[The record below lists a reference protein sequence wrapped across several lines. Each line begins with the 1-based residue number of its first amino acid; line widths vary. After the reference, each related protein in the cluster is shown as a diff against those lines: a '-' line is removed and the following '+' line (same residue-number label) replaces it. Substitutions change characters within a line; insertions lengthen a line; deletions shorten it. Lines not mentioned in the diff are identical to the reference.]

1 MRLPLRRT
9 RRRSGERSTSH
20 RCERSDHGA
29 RTKQMEADALAVPRA
44 PVSESTAQT
53 ASPWVVAA
61 IVAIFYTVLFG
72 PGLVHNPH
80 QFVSIGSK
88 FLHQGSSST
97 VIKQS
102 FPTKGKT
109 GYDGQF
115 YYFLALDPRH
125 GKDYIESP
133 GIVYSRIGY
142 PITVRALSGG
152 NASVIPYMMLLVNI
166 AAAVGGTLAVAFLL
180 RRRGLPPWL
189 ALVYGLFPGMI
200 FAVLRDLTE
209 PLAYCV
215 AAAGLVLFDPRSR
228 KRLLGSAALFGFA
241 LLTRETVALFPAVLA
256 IALLV
261 GAGTTV
267 SGWRDRFRIGNVA
280 RAAAFAWIG
289 FAPLFLWRHVVAIWL
304 NTTSAQLQERPAAGP
319 AGGFLYSL
327 VPFHAYAGH
336 WLHPSGEHAA
346 LFLTV
351 VLPGLVW
358 GAIALAVLLRTW
370 TVEPWF
376 VLANVAV
383 FVVLLPTAVA
393 VDYGSMGRA
402 AIGIVLA
409 ILVSLP
415 RVAAALPRRW
425 PTVQRSLVLWSLP
438 YYLVIVAMFAPLG
451 AKLV

>member
-1 MRLPLRRT
+1 V
-9 RRRSGERSTSH
+9 
-20 RCERSDHGA
+20 
-29 RTKQMEADALAVPRA
+29 AV
-44 PVSESTAQT
+44 V
-53 ASPWVVAA
+53 
-61 IVAIFYTVLFG
+61 YTVFLG

-102 FPTKGKT
+102 FPTQGKA

-166 AAAVGGTLAVAFLL
+166 AAAVGGTLAVAFFL

-209 PLAYCV
+209 PLAFCL

-228 KRLLGSAALFGFA
+228 KRLLGSAVLFGLA
-241 LLTRETVALFPAVLA
+241 LLTRETVALFPAILA

-261 GAGTTV
+261 GAGATA
-267 SGWRDRFRIGNVA
+267 SGWRDRLRIANLA
-280 RAAAFAWIG
+280 RAAAFAEIA
-289 FAPLFLWRHVVAIWL
+289 FAPLFLWRHVVVIWL
-304 NTTSAQLQERPAAGP
+304 NTTSAQVQERPAAGP
-319 AGGFLYSL
+319 AGGLLYSL

-336 WLHPSGEHAA
+336 WLPPSGDDVKN
-346 LFLTV
+346 FLAV

-358 GAIALAVLLRTW
+358 AAIALAVLLRKRS
-370 TVEPWF
+370 VEPWF
-376 VLANVAV
+376 VLVNVAV
-383 FVVLLPTAVA
+383 FVVLLPTDVV

-402 AIGIVLA
+402 AIAIVLA
-409 ILVSLP
+409 VLVSLP
-415 RVAAALPRRW
+415 RVADALPQRW
-425 PTVQRSLVLWSLP
+425 RTVQRSLVLWSLP
-438 YYLVIVAMFAPLG
+438 YYLVIVIMFAPIG